1 MEGYL
6 MFTGWHDRTKRSP
19 AQYRGV
25 ITTAQIAWELEALL
39 RIYDELAPH
48 YVLEIGSQLGGTL
61 YHWLTGAQPGAT
73 VVNIDILQNQK
84 PAIAA
89 SLPDAWASWTP
100 AGVTY
105 HPIIGRSDDPA
116 VLERVKQYLP
126 DGIDFL
132 FIDACHTYEG
142 VRYDFLKYGPLV
154 RKGGVIAL
162 HDLITPEKQQHIQV
176 WQLWREIQA
185 AGYRTQEL
193 RAGNASWGGIG
204 VVYV

>member
-1 MEGYL
+1 
-6 MFTGWHDRTKRSP
+6 MFSGWYDRASRPS
-19 AQYRGV
+19 AQYSGLIPASQV
-25 ITTAQIAWELEALL
+25 GWELTALIGVYSAL
-39 RIYDELAPH
+39 DPMR
-48 YVLEIGSQLGGTL
+48 VLEIGSELGGTL

-105 HPIIGRSDDPA
+105 HPIIGRSDDAA
-116 VLERVKQYLP
+116 VFEKVTRYLP

-185 AGYRTQEL
+185 AGYKTQEL
-193 RAGNASWGGIG
+193 RANAAWGGVG
-204 VVYV
+204 VIYIE